1 MPLEEAESETDNDP
15 ESIDWTAGGPIYVS
29 QEASMLGISR
39 TMPVSCRS
47 TPPQHTMAYR
57 LLLLSHHFHPV
68 LFRLAMLEYPAVET
82 QLIHNL
88 PIPVPCSQWMLHG
101 CMRVAVVAVSFLL
114 IQVEYRKIPHLIST
128 GFVLL
133 ARIVIA
139 AVVAPTIIPASSMR
153 LQCVWSRPSRTKQA
167 SRLLNQSS
175 CMKKI

>member
-1 MPLEEAESETDNDP
+1 MPKNLPYYACQL
-15 ESIDWTAGGPIYVS
+15 PIN
-29 QEASMLGISR
+29 
-39 TMPVSCRS
+39 
-47 TPPQHTMAYR
+47 PPQHTMAYR
-57 LLLLSHHFHPV
+57 LLPLSHHFHPV

-88 PIPVPCSQWMLHG
+88 PIPVTCSQWMLHG

-114 IQVEYRKIPHLIST
+114 VQVEHQKIPHLIST

-153 LQCVWSRPSRTKQA
+153 LH
-167 SRLLNQSS
+167 S
-175 CMKKI
+175 CMRKNKTAFFHFVPAVMPSVSPSKPFFLSPHPRET